1 MTKSLVTGGSGFTGS
16 HLARALKERGDDLVV
31 LDVAEGC
38 PVEGVDFHRVDITD
52 EGAVLG
58 ACQGVDVIFHN
69 ASFVQT
75 KQIKVDLTWSVNLGG
90 TENLLRAAQR
100 HGIPRFVYV
109 SSAGVVY
116 EGRDI
121 ENGDESLPYA
131 SISIS
136 PYIDSKIAAE
146 KAVLAANGSHGVAT
160 VAIRPHI
167 IFGPDD
173 RRFIPGLIERMQA
186 GRMRYQIG
194 RGTWLSDFTYVGN
207 LVDGLLLADQAL
219 TDKSADS
226 VAAGQAYFVTNGE
239 PMPFWDFVKRVGSR
253 LGLPPISFRV
263 PYGPIY
269 GIAAIAEWIDSLR
282 GGGTMRD
289 DAGLTRFAIRYLVTH
304 HYYSISRARRE
315 LGYSPAVS
323 IEEGI
328 ELTCKH
334 LEEKG
339 RIS

>member
-16 HLARALKERGDDLVV
+16 HLARALRARGDDVII
-31 LDVAEGC
+31 LDVDDHC
-38 PVEGVDFHRVDITD
+38 PVDGIDFRHVDITD
-52 EGAVLG
+52 EEAVLK

-69 ASFVQT
+69 TSFVQT
-75 KQIKVDLTWSVNLGG
+75 KQIKGDLTWSVNLGG
-90 TENLLRAAQR
+90 TENLLRAAQ
-100 HGIPRFVYV
+100 HYGIPRFVYV

-116 EGRDI
+116 EGKDI

-146 KAVLAANGSHGVAT
+146 KAVLAANGSQGVAT

-173 RRFIPGLIERMQA
+173 RRFIPGLIERMQS

-207 LVDGLLLADQAL
+207 LVDGLLLADHVL
-219 TDKSADS
+219 IEDGADS
-226 VAAGQAYFVTNGE
+226 LAAGQAYFVTNGE
-239 PMPFWDFVKRVGSR
+239 PMPFWDFVKKVASR
-253 LGLPPISFRV
+253 LGLPSIQFRM
-263 PYGPIY
+263 PYGPVY
-269 GIAAIAEWIDSLR
+269 GIAAMAEWIDSLR
-282 GGGTMRD
+282 GGNAMRD
-289 DAGLTRFAIRYLVTH
+289 DAGLTRFAIRYMVTH
-304 HYYSISRARRE
+304 HYYSIDRARRE
-315 LGYSPAVS
+315 LGYTPAIS

-328 ELTCKH
+328 ELTCKY
-334 LEEKG
+334 LEETG
-339 RIS
+339 PIS